1 MTEDAIQ
8 RALEQD
14 ARRIVERIPMTDKG
28 KCTAIIKRL
37 RETMAEHGLTQTA
50 VGKMVGFRTGSIIS
64 QFLKGKYK
72 GDLPG
77 LTNKLV
83 NLLNSLD
90 QKDRHSQYAGYVET
104 SVALLICTMIQH
116 TEGFSTDEGKIGLV
130 IGDSGHGKSICLRAY
145 AQANPNSRYIEL
157 TDGVSAATLLG
168 DIAEAVAGTR
178 ARTLAINKE
187 IIAATLKVRN
197 FILMLDEASGLTVA
211 HLNILRQVIC
221 VKGRTPLI
229 LSGNADLK
237 RTIMQ
242 RSVRHGH
249 ESLDQFRSRL
259 MQVLDLDELAGR
271 KDGGLYTV
279 PELRKLYE
287 RKGVRLVASGAR
299 ALQTITRT
307 PHSGRLRTCSHIIE
321 VLYTAGDAI
330 DNGRIDSGLIAAAI
344 NTLNLPISVFL
355 PMQEL
360 TADEPQDQQVAA
372 RAG

>member
-1 MTEDAIQ
+1 
-8 RALEQD
+8 
-14 ARRIVERIPMTDKG
+14 MTDKA
-28 KCTAIIKRL
+28 KCTAMIKRL
-37 RETMAEHGLTQTA
+37 KEAMADHALSQVDVA
-50 VGKMVGFRTGSIIS
+50 KMIGYRTGSIIS
-64 QFLKGKYK
+64 QFLRGVYK
-72 GDLPG
+72 GDLTG
-77 LTNKLV
+77 LANKLY

-90 QKDRHSQYAGYVET
+90 QKDRHAQYAGYVET
-104 SVALLICTMIQH
+104 SVALKICDMIQH

-178 ARTLAINKE
+178 SRTLAINKE
-187 IIAATLKVRN
+187 IVAATLRVRN
-197 FILMLDEASGLTVA
+197 FILMLDEASGLTVP

-242 RSVRHGH
+242 KSVRHGH

-259 MQVLDLDELAGR
+259 MQVLDLDELAGS

-279 PELRKLYE
+279 KELRKLYE
-287 RKGVRLVASGAR
+287 RKGVRLVTSGVR

-321 VLYTAGDAI
+321 VLYTASEAI
-330 DNGRIDSGLIAAAI
+330 DRGQIDAGLIAAAI

-360 TADEPQDQQVAA
+360 TAEETPDQQAIA
-372 RAG
+372 QAG

>member
-1 MTEDAIQ
+1 MNEDAIQ
-8 RALEQD
+8 RGLDQD
-14 ARRIVERIPMTDKG
+14 ARRIVERIPVADN

-37 RETMAEHGLTQTA
+37 KETMAEHSLTQAA

-77 LTNKLV
+77 LANKLV

-187 IIAATLKVRN
+187 IIATTLKVRN

-211 HLNILRQVIC
+211 HLNILRQVVC

-279 PELRKLYE
+279 AELRKLYE
-287 RKGVRLVASGAR
+287 RKGVRLVTSGAK

-321 VLYTAGDAI
+321 VLYTSDAI
-330 DNGRIDSGLIAAAI
+330 DKGRIDAGLIAAAI

-360 TADEPQDQQVAA
+360 TAETSEDQQAIA
-372 RAG
+372 QAG